1 MSGRIL
7 VIDDEAGIRESLRMI
22 LEYEGYTCLLAATGE
37 EGLAMARTEAP
48 DLVFSDIKMPGLDGL
63 EVLTRLKAQ
72 DESLPVVMIS
82 GHGTVATAV
91 EATKLGAM
99 DFIEK
104 PLSTERV
111 LLTVRNALNASRLEQ
126 ENRRLRGAE
135 DARYNIV
142 GQSPALL
149 QVLDAIGRA
158 APTNATVLVLGESG
172 VGKELVARAIHR
184 NSLRS
189 RERFVQ
195 VNCAAIPE
203 ELIESELFGHEKGS
217 FTGATD
223 KQIGKFELADRGTI
237 FLDEVGDMSQKT
249 QAKVLRVLQEGEVER
264 IGSQRTLKVD
274 VRVIAAT
281 NKDLEA
287 AIGEGTFREDLYFRL
302 SVIPVHVPPLRERPE
317 DIPLLVKHFADLFAA
332 DGGRT
337 RRFTPDALGVLQQHR
352 WRGNIRE
359 LKNTIERVL
368 IMARGDVV
376 DVPDVRQFL
385 RVEGRR
391 WPSSPPARPAVSP
404 PAPAPPLPTSAARS
418 RRIRR
423 AAVAAAGASL
433 QRRRTDAG
441 ECRRAPRRQA
451 DDAARVQGAGRARV
465 PRREAARARVEHLAD
480 RRGHRHAAQQP
491 LQEARAVRD
500 QPGEATADV
509 TRRFKAV
516 RRVADMPTDGPD
528 SSQGDGQVDAD
539 TTDYYELLQISPN
552 ADPDTVTRVFRLLAR
567 RYHPDQPDTGNEE
580 KFREILA
587 AYAVLSD
594 PEKRAHY
601 DVNHVAIRRER
612 WRFVAEGAPS
622 AGDYAAEHQARLVD
636 AGDPL
641 LAPADRTAQARSVAA
656 RSRRV
661 DGTAARTPR
670 VLLVV
675 PRAEEVRPP
684 QRPVAVADHG
694 GWCGPPRGA
703 AAPRVAALAT
713 HRAHALRV
721 RRTERRS
728 GRRVESR
735 RGSRPGDRWQ
745 RDASPLLEESP
756 NSAGQCAG

>member
-37 EGLAMARTEAP
+37 EGLAMARSEAP
-48 DLVFSDIKMPGLDGL
+48 DLIFSDIKMPGLDGL
-63 EVLTRLKAQ
+63 EVLTRLKAL

-91 EATKLGAM
+91 EATKLGAI

-111 LLTVRNALNASRLEQ
+111 LLTVRNAINAGRLEQ

-142 GQSPALL
+142 GQSPALM

-184 NSLRS
+184 NSLRA

-287 AIGEGTFREDLYFRL
+287 AIAEGTFREDLYFRL
-302 SVIPVHVPPLRERPE
+302 SVIPVHVPPLRARPE
-317 DIPLLVKHFADLFAA
+317 DIPLLVKHFAELFAA

-337 RRFTPDALGVLQQHR
+337 RRFTQEALGVLQQHR

-385 RVEGRR
+385 RVEGA
-391 WPSSPPARPAVSP
+391 PSTVAAAASVSAPPPPHVPQAAPVPAVDGYGGMPTIPASIPPAIPVPTADDGP
-404 PAPAPPLPTSAARS
+404 PAPPKPTT
-418 RRIRR
+418 
-423 AAVAAAGASL
+423 L
-433 QRRRTDAG
+433 
-441 ECRRAPRRQA
+441 
-451 DDAARVQGAGRARV
+451 
-465 PRREAARARVEHLAD
+465 REFKEQVEREFLVEKLREH
-480 RRGHRHAAQQP
+480 GWN
-491 LQEARAVRD
+491 
-500 QPGEATADV
+500 
-509 TRRFKAV
+509 
-516 RRVADMPTDGPD
+516 
-528 SSQGDGQVDAD
+528 
-539 TTDYYELLQISPN
+539 IS
-552 ADPDTVTRVFRLLAR
+552 
-567 RYHPDQPDTGNEE
+567 
-580 KFREILA
+580 
-587 AYAVLSD
+587 
-594 PEKRAHY
+594 
-601 DVNHVAIRRER
+601 
-612 WRFVAEGAPS
+612 
-622 AGDYAAEHQARLVD
+622 
-636 AGDPL
+636 
-641 LAPADRTAQARSVAA
+641 RTAEVI
-656 RSRRV
+656 
-661 DGTAARTPR
+661 DTPR
-670 VLLVV
+670 SNLYKKL
-675 PRAEEVRPP
+675 EQYEIS
-684 QRPVAVADHG
+684 Q
-694 GWCGPPRGA
+694 
-703 AAPRVAALAT
+703 
-713 HRAHALRV
+713 
-721 RRTERRS
+721 ERD
-728 GRRVESR
+728 G
-735 RGSRPGDRWQ
+735 
-745 RDASPLLEESP
+745 
-756 NSAGQCAG
+756 